1 MNRFI
6 IYICMIN
13 FLFANSVS
21 KWIDVN
27 RNIIRENIKSVSF
40 QFSTKSNLTL
50 YNKKQ
55 INGNIIVGENK
66 KFRYEMGPR
75 VVISDGKVW
84 KSYDARTDQIF
95 IQKPDKKLE
104 KILFSWIKV
113 KKLKALP
120 IKKIDKGIY
129 KIKLPGKNND
139 IISYFNIATN
149 HLDSLVTS
157 SQNGFRAKI
166 FNINLSV
173 ADSVLLNIGT
183 SSSQVFDL
191 R

>member
-55 INGNIIVGENK
+55 N
-66 KFRYEMGPR
+66 
-75 VVISDGKVW
+75 
-84 KSYDARTDQIF
+84 
-95 IQKPDKKLE
+95 
-104 KILFSWIKV
+104 
-113 KKLKALP
+113 
-120 IKKIDKGIY
+120 
-129 KIKLPGKNND
+129 
-139 IISYFNIATN
+139 
-149 HLDSLVTS
+149 
-157 SQNGFRAKI
+157 
-166 FNINLSV
+166 
-173 ADSVLLNIGT
+173 
-183 SSSQVFDL
+183 
-191 R
+191 